1 MPTFNKI
8 RAVIKMPNNY
18 FKSIIFEEFL
28 TPEELSYIENDIKIT
43 KSCRKRMLFSSFLQ
57 KIFKKLKNIIKF

>member
-43 KSCRKRMLFSSFLQ
+43 KSYRKRALFSSFLQ
-57 KIFKKLKNIIKF
+57 KLKNIIKFYL